1 MVFFP
6 LERKGLLEHTVNNE
20 VSTLVRLTF
29 QENPLI
35 GQETSVRLK
44 WVEYRENVRAFLR
57 DKGNCSF
64 NKVSVLSRCLKSG
77 ARLYLLLNYCL

>member
-1 MVFFP
+1 MD
-6 LERKGLLEHTVNNE
+6 NE

-29 QENPLI
+29 YEHLLI
-35 GQETSVRLK
+35 GQETSVR
-44 WVEYRENVRAFLR
+44 ENVRGFLR
-57 DKGNCSF
+57 DKENCIF

>member
-1 MVFFP
+1 M
-6 LERKGLLEHTVNNE
+6 NNE

-35 GQETSVRLK
+35 GQETSVHLK

>member
-1 MVFFP
+1 M
-6 LERKGLLEHTVNNE
+6 NNE

-64 NKVSVLSRCLKSG
+64 NKVPVLSRCLKSG

>member
-1 MVFFP
+1 M
-6 LERKGLLEHTVNNE
+6 NNE

-29 QENPLI
+29 YENPLI
-35 GQETSVRLK
+35 GQETSVRIK
-44 WVEYRENVRAFLR
+44 WVEYRENVRAFLS
-57 DKGNCSF
+57 DEENYSF